1 MEEYRKILIINGY
14 DNEMND
20 IINFVTWS
28 LKLYTS
34 TMIQIN
40 DSVILIDTYH
50 TIPELELEFPG
61 YENLFI
67 DITDINLYG
76 LVKEEWITP
85 ILNAKKEMDISDDIN
100 YFLDLIQEK
109 GGIEKLTDKEF
120 QRLNQL
126 SSDI

>member
-76 LVKEEWITP
+76 LVKEEWVTP

>member
-14 DNEMND
+14 DNEMYD
-20 IINFVTWS
+20 IVNFVKWS
-28 LKLYTS
+28 LKIYTS
-34 TMIQIN
+34 KMIQIN
-40 DSVILIDTYH
+40 DSTILIDTYH
-50 TIPELELEFPG
+50 TISELELEFPG
-61 YENLFI
+61 YDIIFI

>member
-14 DNEMND
+14 DNEMYD
-20 IINFVTWS
+20 IINFIEWS

-40 DSVILIDTYH
+40 DIVILIDTYH
-50 TIPELELEFPG
+50 SIPELELEFPG
-61 YENLFI
+61 YDNLFI

-85 ILNAKKEMDISDDIN
+85 ILNAKKEMDISEDIN

-120 QRLNQL
+120 QRLKQL
-126 SSDI
+126 SSDM

>member
-14 DNEMND
+14 DNEMYD
-20 IINFVTWS
+20 IINFIEWS

-40 DSVILIDTYH
+40 DSIILIDTYH

-76 LVKEEWITP
+76 LVKEEWVTP

-109 GGIEKLTDKEF
+109 GGIDKLTDKEF
-120 QRLNQL
+120 QRLKQL

>member
-14 DNEMND
+14 DNEMYD
-20 IINFVTWS
+20 IINFIEWS

-76 LVKEEWITP
+76 LVKEEWVTP

-109 GGIEKLTDKEF
+109 GGIDKLTDKEF
-120 QRLNQL
+120 QRLKQL

>member
-76 LVKEEWITP
+76 LVKEEWVTP

-109 GGIEKLTDKEF
+109 GGMNKLTDKEF

-126 SSDI
+126 SYDI

>member
-1 MEEYRKILIINGY
+1 MEEYRKILIIDGY
-14 DNEMND
+14 DNEMFD
-20 IINFVTWS
+20 IINFVKWS
-28 LKLYTS
+28 LKIYTS
-34 TMIQIN
+34 SMVQIN
-40 DSVILIDTYH
+40 ESVIVIDTYH
-50 TIPELELEFPG
+50 SIPELELEFPG
-61 YENLFI
+61 FDVILI

-85 ILNAKKEMDISDDIN
+85 ILNAKKVMDISEDIN

-120 QRLNQL
+120 QRLKQL

>member
-1 MEEYRKILIINGY
+1 MEEYRKILIIDDY
-14 DNEMND
+14 DSEMFD
-20 IINFVTWS
+20 IINFVKWS
-28 LKLYTS
+28 LKIYTS
-34 TMIQIN
+34 SMIQIN
-40 DSVILIDTYH
+40 ESVIVIDTYH
-50 TIPELELEFPG
+50 SIPELELEFPG
-61 YENLFI
+61 FDVILI

-85 ILNAKKEMDISDDIN
+85 ILNAKKEMDISEDIN

-120 QRLNQL
+120 QRLKQL